1 VKILPCPLVDAHLHL
16 QDDFLTERLEDV
28 LSSAA
33 QAGVTWFVSNG
44 SEEADWPRVLEQAR
58 SHTHI
63 LPCFGLH
70 PWYVGQRSPRWLE
83 CLEEHLDAIPSAVG
97 EIGLDRWKE
106 PHDEAA
112 QEEVFRLQLAVARRR
127 GVPAMIHCV
136 RAWGWLMEVLRSEPP
151 LPAGFLLHAYGG
163 PAELIKPLAEM
174 GAYFSYGGSTLDE
187 RKKLRRE
194 TLPLIPRDR
203 LLVETDAPDMPPP
216 PAHCFRPLH
225 DARGRAVN
233 EPANLRPILQGLANL
248 LGVEEEQ
255 LARQVWENS
264 RRFFKVWLA
273 TEISG

>member
-1 VKILPCPLVDAHLHL
+1 MKILPCSLVDAHLHL

-28 LSSAA
+28 LLAA
-33 QAGVTWFVSNG
+33 EQVGVVWLISNG
-44 SEEADWPRVLEQAR
+44 SEEADWPEVLAQAQSR
-58 SHTHI
+58 RQI

-106 PHDEAA
+106 PRDEDA

-194 TLPLIPRDR
+194 TLPLIPKDR

-216 PAHCFRPLH
+216 PAHCFRPLR
-225 DARGRAVN
+225 DARGRPVN

-248 LGVEEEQ
+248 LGVEEEH

-264 RRFFKVWLA
+264 CRFFKLWLRA
-273 TEISG
+273 DPSL